1 MRMPDTRF
9 LEELPARPIQA
20 GNLGSWTQALFC
32 LGHGNPALEVVFADA
47 SSRPTTEAMRAA
59 WKARSAGRPAPVLLV
74 VPYGSKAA
82 AAGLG
87 GDPEHI
93 LLDVDR
99 GQLEGICR
107 SALTAPDQHTA
118 RHFLNQALSDLDAGS
133 TGLRNVGLFATHYLR
148 TGVPKLPGW
157 ADAGQR
163 GRAVRPLRQR
173 RLLEGLGLTGDEQ
186 SGPALILRAADARVA
201 LAVLLEAAE
210 QPEIAQSRFNH
221 LSPVSYAL
229 AKAEAYNLH
238 YVLLLG
244 AHSVRLYP
252 VGTGVGTGQRGRSE
266 TYFEL
271 DLNLLTPEQAGY
283 LWLIFSAEALGK
295 GGSVERIL
303 SGSRRYAA
311 DLGERLR
318 EWVYAEAVPRLAEG
332 LMEARALR
340 RPSAADLAETYE
352 MALVILFRLLFIAYA
367 EDQDLLPY
375 STNQFYRDRSLKKK
389 AQDFTAMLE
398 AGRQRGGQGNDHWEE
413 IQRLF
418 RAVDKGNSEWGI
430 PAYNGGLFASDDTS
444 PLGKKIAAISLP
456 DRVFAPV
463 LEALLVVQTDEG
475 WGPVDFRSLG
485 VREFGTIYE
494 GLLENEL
501 SLAESDLATDKE
513 GKYKPAKPKDTV
525 VVAKGRAFL
534 HNTSGQRKSTGS
546 YFTKAFAVEH
556 LLDHGLEPAL
566 KAHTERLNKL
576 NDRQAAEAF
585 FDFRVADITM
595 GSAHFLV
602 AAIDRIERVFL
613 NYLANRPLPEV
624 GDELGRLRLAAR
636 AALGAEGAQV
646 TIEDGQLLRR
656 QIARRCIYGVDLNPT
671 AVNLARLAIWIHTF
685 VPGLPLSF
693 LDRTLVNLAA
703 CLRRCL
709 RLAFE
714 LRRGWSG
721 RSPRPSNRCA
731 LLPHE
736 SLPMWWSCRSRR
748 ALANRVPGRGW
759 SALPQWICAGLDS
772 AIRGWPREPRLLL
785 SA

>member
-1 MRMPDTRF
+1 
-9 LEELPARPIQA
+9 
-20 GNLGSWTQALFC
+20 
-32 LGHGNPALEVVFADA
+32 
-47 SSRPTTEAMRAA
+47 
-59 WKARSAGRPAPVLLV
+59 
-74 VPYGSKAA
+74 
-82 AAGLG
+82 
-87 GDPEHI
+87 
-93 LLDVDR
+93 
-99 GQLEGICR
+99 
-107 SALTAPDQHTA
+107 
-118 RHFLNQALSDLDAGS
+118 
-133 TGLRNVGLFATHYLR
+133 
-148 TGVPKLPGW
+148 
-157 ADAGQR
+157 
-163 GRAVRPLRQR
+163 
-173 RLLEGLGLTGDEQ
+173 
-186 SGPALILRAADARVA
+186 
-201 LAVLLEAAE
+201 
-210 QPEIAQSRFNH
+210 
-221 LSPVSYAL
+221 
-229 AKAEAYNLH
+229 
-238 YVLLLG
+238 
-244 AHSVRLYP
+244 
-252 VGTGVGTGQRGRSE
+252 
-266 TYFEL
+266 
-271 DLNLLTPEQAGY
+271 
-283 LWLIFSAEALGK
+283 
-295 GGSVERIL
+295 
-303 SGSRRYAA
+303 
-311 DLGERLR
+311 
-318 EWVYAEAVPRLAEG
+318 
-332 LMEARALR
+332 
-340 RPSAADLAETYE
+340 
-352 MALVILFRLLFIAYA
+352 
-367 EDQDLLPY
+367 
-375 STNQFYRDRSLKKK
+375 
-389 AQDFTAMLE
+389 
-398 AGRQRGGQGNDHWEE
+398 
-413 IQRLF
+413 
-418 RAVDKGNSEWGI
+418 
-430 PAYNGGLFASDDTS
+430 
-444 PLGKKIAAISLP
+444 
-456 DRVFAPV
+456 
-463 LEALLVVQTDEG
+463 VVQTDEG